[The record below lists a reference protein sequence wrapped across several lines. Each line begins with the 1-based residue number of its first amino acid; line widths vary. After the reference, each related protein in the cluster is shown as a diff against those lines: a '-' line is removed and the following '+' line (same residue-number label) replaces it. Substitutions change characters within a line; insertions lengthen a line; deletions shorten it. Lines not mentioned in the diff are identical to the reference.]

1 VGTVA
6 DRVKETTVTTGTGTY
21 TLDGTVATFQTFV
34 TGIDAIAGTPSPL
47 VWNTVNY
54 LCIQSDANGNNID
67 VEVGTGTLTDGGTGK
82 DTLSRITI
90 VFSTNGNAA
99 VDWGAG
105 TKTIVCAPQAGDLG
119 GGIESIK
126 YYSATS
132 GSLGTNSVNYAKTI
146 TSIDTT
152 RTIVLPLM
160 FVGTHLQDDGSGN
173 SYVHAMEITTATNV
187 QIYLVNETTGIYTV
201 YFAVLQFKAGFLE
214 TDVQVGRATLA
225 TTASGWETEDITIT
239 ALTDYTN
246 AFAVMSCAGRL
257 RESAAGDRS
266 RVLYPVLTTAT
277 NLQINLASEDGASS
291 WPNVGW
297 QVFEPKS
304 QYIQA

>member
-47 VWNTVNY
+47 VWTGVNY

-82 DTLSRITI
+82 DTLSRDTI

-105 TKTIVCAPQAGDLG
+105 TKSIVCAPQAGDLG
-119 GGIESIK
+119 SGIESMK
-126 YYSATS
+126 FYESTS
-132 GSLGTNSVNYAKTI
+132 GSLGTGAVSWSQAI
-146 TSIDTT
+146 SSIDTT
-152 RTIVLPLM
+152 RSIVLPLARSSQKYK
-160 FVGTHLQDDGSGN
+160 QDDGTGN
-173 SYVHAMEITTATNV
+173 ASVNAMEITTATNV
-187 QIYLVNETTGIYTV
+187 EIYIQNQNTGIYTV
-201 YFAVLQFKAGFLE
+201 SFAVIQFYAGFLE
-214 TDVQVGRATLA
+214 TNIQSGRSTLS
-225 TTASGWETEDITIT
+225 TTSGVWETEDITVTAVTAFANTFVVLSGTGGLKESGGNDIDAMRA
-239 ALTDYTN
+239 ALT
-246 AFAVMSCAGRL
+246 S
-257 RESAAGDRS
+257 
-266 RVLYPVLTTAT
+266 AT
-277 NLQINLASEDGASS
+277 NMQFDMISTTGTNSYT
-291 WPNVGW
+291 NVGW
-297 QVFEPKS
+297 QVVEPKS